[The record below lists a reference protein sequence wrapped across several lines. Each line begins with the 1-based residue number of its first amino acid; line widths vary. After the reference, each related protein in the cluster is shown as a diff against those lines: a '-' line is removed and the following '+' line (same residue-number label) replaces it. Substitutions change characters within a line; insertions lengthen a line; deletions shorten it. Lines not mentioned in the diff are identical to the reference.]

1 MGFKEGKMGKDR
13 KPFSTKVDRSL
24 LKEVRHLSVEL
35 ERPLNDLLE
44 EAMRDL
50 LHKYGRPVP
59 EEGQGEGSNSP

>member
-1 MGFKEGKMGKDR
+1 MGKDR

-50 LHKYGRPVP
+50 LRKYGRPVP
-59 EEGQGEGSNSP
+59 EEGQGEEG